1 MPITEERAFRE
12 RTLYVV
18 VRWRFL
24 VAAVVTAGLLA
35 LGVSELMPRLYTATS
50 TVIIDPPA
58 TNDPRTTTALNP
70 TYLDS
75 LTTFERYF
83 TSDTL
88 FQEAAQRFHLDT
100 GRAGVTAV
108 RKSVLKVSVQHQTR
122 ILEVSATLPD
132 PKDAIVLVQYI
143 TQRSIEASREEALA
157 GDQDSLRN
165 VTEDM
170 DRARS
175 RLEAARS
182 AWEQVAHDDTPETL
196 RSEVSAAI
204 SLHTETLRLHEEAVA
219 ETAQWRAR
227 AQDGDAEDRESG
239 TILSNAAAAR
249 ATEYA
254 KREKEL
260 AGEID
265 TKRKL
270 VAQKT
275 MQHAI
280 ASAELDSAQ
289 KAYDAAF
296 TRVRDYTALTG
307 MHSERMHVIDPGV
320 EPRQPSSPK
329 VLLNTIAAALL
340 AALIGLAWLNFMA
353 GMPKQRPSVVRV
365 PAALHEERTVSR

>member
-1 MPITEERAFRE
+1 
-12 RTLYVV
+12 
-18 VRWRFL
+18 
-24 VAAVVTAGLLA
+24 LLA
-35 LGVSELMPRLYTATS
+35 FGVSELMPRLYTATS

-88 FQEAAQRFHLDT
+88 FQEAAQHFHLDAS
-100 GRAGVTAV
+100 RAGVTAV
-108 RKSVLKVSVQHQTR
+108 RKSVLKVNVQHQTR

-132 PKDAIVLVQYI
+132 PKNAIALVQYI
-143 TQRSIEASREEALA
+143 TQRSIETSRAQALA

-165 VTEDM
+165 VTEDL
-170 DRARS
+170 DRART
-175 RLEAARS
+175 RLETARS

-196 RSEVSAAI
+196 RSEVGAAI
-204 SLHTETLRLHEEAVA
+204 NLHTETLRLHEEAVA
-219 ETAQWRAR
+219 EAAQWRAR
-227 AQDGDAEDRESG
+227 EQDGNAEDRESG

-249 ATEYA
+249 ASEYA

-260 AGEID
+260 ADEID
-265 TKRKL
+265 LKRKL

-289 KAYDAAF
+289 KAYDTAF
-296 TRVRDYTALTG
+296 ARVRDYTALTG

-329 VLLNTIAAALL
+329 VLLNAIAASLL
-340 AALIGLAWLNFMA
+340 AAFIGIAWLNFMA
-353 GMPKQRPSVVRV
+353 GMPRQRPSVVRA